1 MGFTTRTGRTKSAY
15 RQRELQQPPPCSPSL
30 TYRTEPS
37 GGPAP
42 PFLQPAGRPTSP
54 GVTREG
60 DNGGNDAA
68 GGRRGRKRSRAAW
81 AEPPLPPPSALRS
94 SLQPP
99 APHTLHT
106 YIRTYRHPQRR
117 ARPSPPAAIHTGPA
131 RDRPRSRSHTAAQ
144 GGRRSAPCLPLSP
157 QRRWDRSAGLGPA
170 RLPATHVRGWEGE
183 GVVLRPLVVSETR
196 QRPPFPA
203 REGGVLWPRGCLKTG
218 GERLRLRRTP
228 WDRGGGKTCSEK
240 SGEPGQNDL
249 GRGLRVKK

>member
-1 MGFTTRTGRTKSAY
+1 MHSAVCQRPSFSPRALNGVYDKNGTYEERLQATRTSAA
-15 RQRELQQPPPCSPSL
+15 PPCSPSL

-106 YIRTYRHPQRR
+106 YIHTYVRTDTPNAAPAPHPPRPYTPAPRVTVPAAAPTPPRR
-117 ARPSPPAAIHTGPA
+117 AGAAPPPAC
-131 RDRPRSRSHTAAQ
+131 R
-144 GGRRSAPCLPLSP
+144 CPLS
-157 QRRWDRSAGLGPA
+157 AGGIA
-170 RLPATHVRGWEGE
+170 
-183 GVVLRPLVVSETR
+183 
-196 QRPPFPA
+196 
-203 REGGVLWPRGCLKTG
+203 PR
-218 GERLRLRRTP
+218 
-228 WDRGGGKTCSEK
+228 
-240 SGEPGQNDL
+240 
-249 GRGLRVKK
+249 V